1 VGRLPGRETLE
12 VPVPILPLVDLLI
25 LLGTGSL
32 CVGFVIKVI
41 NLSTRYSPSVLGFDS
56 LDFVVIAAICFAF
69 ALTLVARTWMKLNEP
84 RLASLRRDTMA
95 AEARLRAAQQ
105 EYAEAG
111 VDAPEIPV
119 RQSASADRR

>member
-1 VGRLPGRETLE
+1 
-12 VPVPILPLVDLLI
+12 VPILPLVDLLI